1 MWPEIRNGTPVDQN
15 GTWVE
20 QNRTREEQK
29 GEAQCYELM
38 VYHIVLYVSL
48 RYIMVKDSTI

>member
-48 RYIMVKDSTI
+48 RYIMVKDGTI